1 MACNS
6 LSLLANCCSCIEVPQ
21 QVLGLGYMAGVY
33 SVCVWVHGGCVQC
46 VCVGTCWVCTVCVC
60 GYMAGVYSVC
70 VWVYGGCVQCVC
82 VCVYVHYALCTLVE
96 DHSCVSDE

>member
-46 VCVGTCWVCTVCVC
+46 VCVGTWWVCTVCVC
-60 GYMAGVYSVC
+60 GYMAGVYS
-70 VWVYGGCVQCVC
+70 VC

-96 DHSCVSDE
+96 DHSCVNDE